1 MKSQLAARV
10 ATALI
15 ALPALVWAIGWG
27 GPSLFSWLILLAAVV
42 SFWEYYRMIFASRW
56 VRIGLTL
63 VGLAVAFGVILDRV
77 TLALAA
83 AVAFLFLGSV
93 FGKGP
98 LAERFNRLG
107 WAAIGTLYIG
117 FLLPHAAL
125 AYRQPDGPQWILFT
139 LIVVMIGDTA
149 AYIVGKSIGKTK
161 LCPEI
166 SPNKTVEGAV
176 ASTIASV
183 IAGVITGYYLL
194 PAYSWFELA
203 GVAFVMSALG
213 QIGDLF
219 ESLIKRSFAVKDSGA
234 FLPGHGGLLDRLDS
248 LIFPLVFIAYYTRL
262 FPR

>member
-1 MKSQLAARV
+1 VKSQFSARV

-27 GPSLFSWLILLAAVV
+27 GPRLFSWLVLLAAVV
-42 SFWEYYRMIFASRW
+42 SFWEYYRIIVASRLQR
-56 VRIGLTL
+56 VALTL
-63 VGLAVAFGVILDRV
+63 VGLNVAVGVIGDRGALMLAFAVAL
-77 TLALAA
+77 
-83 AVAFLFLGSV
+83 LFLGSV
-93 FGKGP
+93 FGRGP

-125 AYRQPDGPQWILFT
+125 AYRQPDGPQWLFFT

-161 LCPEI
+161 LSPDI

-183 IAGVITGYYLL
+183 IAAVITGYYML
-194 PAYSWFELA
+194 PTYPWFELV
-203 GVAFVMSALG
+203 GVALVMSVLG

-219 ESLIKRSFAVKDSGA
+219 ESWIKRSFGVKDSGA
-234 FLPGHGGLLDRLDS
+234 LLPGHGGLLDRLDS